1 MLHLE
6 SGSIKMKLQHI
17 AKVSVKVATDAAIQA
32 LKTMMQTGLE
42 TIFNHKIY
50 ILGRRIFGF
59 GKRSNKQFEINET
72 LTKKWLD
79 LTSEVKTSHSRISP
93 LQTKLG
99 KAQDDRKKKKKRL
112 CPAYKEKQSEYV

>member
-1 MLHLE
+1 
-6 SGSIKMKLQHI
+6 MKLQHI

-32 LKTMMQTGLE
+32 MMQTGLE

-72 LTKKWLD
+72 LTKK
-79 LTSEVKTSHSRISP
+79 
-93 LQTKLG
+93 
-99 KAQDDRKKKKKRL
+99 
-112 CPAYKEKQSEYV
+112 